1 MDKKFLIR
9 LSIAMSVGVVL
20 LVNVAATYETYG
32 RDGYLRE
39 KLQAAVEAG
48 KITQEQADRK
58 LDSISN
64 RKAKRWK
71 QWETESLREKLQAA
85 VEAGKLTQEQVDE
98 KLQKIDSMK
107 GDSWKHRKPNG
118 IHKNIP

>member
-1 MDKKFLIR
+1 MDKNFLIR
-9 LSIAMSVGVVL
+9 LSIAMSVGVL
-20 LVNVAATYETYG
+20 LLINVAATYETYG

-48 KITQEQADRK
+48 RI
-58 LDSISN
+58 
-64 RKAKRWK
+64 
-71 QWETESLREKLQAA
+71 
-85 VEAGKLTQEQVDE
+85 TQEQVDE

>member
-1 MDKKFLIR
+1 MDKKNSIR
-9 LSIAMSVGVVL
+9 LSIAMSVGVLL

-58 LDSISN
+58 LDSMSN

-71 QWETESLREKLQAA
+71 QWDTESLREKLQAA
-85 VEAGKLTQEQVDE
+85 VEAGRITQEQVDE

>member
-1 MDKKFLIR
+1 MDKIILIR
-9 LSIAMSVGVVL
+9 LSIAMTVGVLL

-48 KITQEQADRK
+48 KITQEQADTK
-58 LDSISN
+58 L
-64 RKAKRWK
+64 R
-71 QWETESLREKLQAA
+71 
-85 VEAGKLTQEQVDE
+85 
-98 KLQKIDSMK
+98 KIDSMK
-107 GDSWKHRKPNG
+107 DGSWKHRKPNG